1 MVGNVCLSET
11 RRQEVVG
18 EPGVISVCMC
28 GCRGVG
34 RVDMCVWWI
43 YESRTNASVP
53 R

>member
-28 GCRGVG
+28 GCRGGWASGHVCM
-34 RVDMCVWWI
+34 VDL
-43 YESRTNASVP
+43 
-53 R
+53 